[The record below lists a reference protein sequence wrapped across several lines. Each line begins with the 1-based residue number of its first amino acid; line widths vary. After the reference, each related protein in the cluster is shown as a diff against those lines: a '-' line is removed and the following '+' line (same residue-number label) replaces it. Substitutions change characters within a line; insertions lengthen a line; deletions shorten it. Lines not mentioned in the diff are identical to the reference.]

1 MNSTKQ
7 IQTTA
12 MQTTPMFVDRKTKTI
27 AHSWVLALALITCT
41 FAACGKKTVQQVPE
55 ASVEQGTFYIDIYE
69 EGEIEAINSINVSS
83 PSIPWR
89 FGNLK
94 ISNIVTDGAEVKAGD
109 TIITFD
115 PSEVRKAILDYEER
129 LIVSNA
135 ELEKMLAQHELE
147 MEELNADYE
156 VTRISH
162 EITRMQLESAAHE
175 SDIKRREIKLNLDKA
190 DISLDRAKEQI
201 ENRRKIQ
208 IEEVKQ
214 KRLSIRQDEERLEEA
229 HRTLDKLFVIA
240 PAPGIAIIS
249 HNWST
254 NNKFQ
259 LGDQCWSSQQLIQLP
274 DLSTLKAK
282 VNINE
287 VDISKITKGLKVQVR
302 PDAFSDSTFT
312 GYVATVANLAQNKDN
327 RSSIKVFPVEIII
340 NEYNKNLLPGLTVSC
355 RIIVDEVPD
364 VKYIP
369 LEALRVEGDKSYV
382 FKKVVNGYDK
392 VEVQTGRTNSDYV
405 IVESGLDK
413 DDKVALIDPTS
424 LDKKDEKDE
433 EKKDK

>member
-229 HRTLDKLFVIA
+229 HHTLDKLFVIA

>member
-1 MNSTKQ
+1 MLLLLAGVISSCESK
-7 IQTTA
+7 TA
-12 MQTTPMFVDRKTKTI
+12 
-27 AHSWVLALALITCT
+27 
-41 FAACGKKTVQQVPE
+41 QQVPE
-55 ASVEQGTFYIDIYE
+55 TEVAQGTFYIDIYE
-69 EGEIEAINSINVSS
+69 EGEIEALNSINISS
-83 PSIPWR
+83 PNLPWR

-94 ISNIVTDGAEVKAGD
+94 IADIVIDGSDVKAGD
-109 TIITFD
+109 TLITFD
-115 PSEVRKAILDYEER
+115 PSEVRKSILDYEDR

-175 SDIKRREIKLNLDKA
+175 SDIKRREIKVNLDKA
-190 DISLDRAKEQI
+190 DISLNRAKEQI

-214 KRLSIRQDEERLEEA
+214 KRLSIRQDEERLAEA
-229 HRTLDKLFVIA
+229 HRTLNRLFVIA
-240 PAPGIAIIS
+240 PSPGIAIIS

-259 LGDQCWSSQQLIQLP
+259 VGDQCWSSQQLIQLP
-274 DLSTLKAK
+274 DLSKVKAK
-282 VNINE
+282 VQINE
-287 VDISKITKGLKVQVR
+287 VDISKITKGLKVEVR

-327 RSSIKVFPVEIII
+327 RSNIKVFPVEIII

-355 RIIVDEVPD
+355 RIIVDEIPNVT
-364 VKYIP
+364 YIP
-369 LEALRVEGDKSYV
+369 LEALHIEGDKSYV
-382 FKKVVNGYDK
+382 YKKSVSGYDK
-392 VEVQTGRTNSDYV
+392 VEVQVGLTNSDYV
-405 IVESGLDK
+405 IIESGLGK
-413 DDKVALIDPTS
+413 GDKVALIDPAE
-424 LDKKDEKDE
+424 L
-433 EKKDK
+433 EKKDDTKKEEKR

>member
-1 MNSTKQ
+1 MLLL
-7 IQTTA
+7 
-12 MQTTPMFVDRKTKTI
+12 
-27 AHSWVLALALITCT
+27 LAGALG
-41 FAACGKKTVQQVPE
+41 ACDKKNAQHVPE
-55 ASVEQGTFYIDIYE
+55 AKVEQGTFFIDIYE
-69 EGEIEAINSINVSS
+69 EGEIEAINSINISS
-83 PSIPWR
+83 PNIPWR

-94 ISNIVTDGAEVKAGD
+94 ISNIVTDGTEVKKGD
-109 TIITFD
+109 TLITFD
-115 PSEVRKAILDYEER
+115 PSEVRKAILDYEDR

-147 MEELNADYE
+147 MEELNADLE

-201 ENRRKIQ
+201 DNRRKIQ
-208 IEEVKQ
+208 VEEVKQ

-229 HRTLDKLFVIA
+229 YRTLDKLYVIA
-240 PAPGIAIIS
+240 PSPGIAIIS
-249 HNWST
+249 RNWST
-254 NNKFQ
+254 DNKFQ

-287 VDISKITKGLKVQVR
+287 VDIAQVTKGLKVQVR

-327 RSSIKVFPVEIII
+327 NSNIKVFPVEIII
-340 NEYNKNLLPGLTVSC
+340 NEFNKDLLPGLTVSC
-355 RIIVDEVPD
+355 RIIVDEIPD
-364 VKYIP
+364 VKYVP
-369 LEALRVEGDKSYV
+369 LEALHVTGDKSFV
-382 FKKVVNGYDK
+382 FKKTVGGYDK
-392 VEVQTGRTNSDYV
+392 VEVQTGRSNSDYV
-405 IVESGLDK
+405 IIESGLGKHDR
-413 DDKVALIDPTS
+413 VALIDPTK
-424 LDKKDEKDE
+424 LEEKE
-433 EKKDK
+433 EKKK

>member
-1 MNSTKQ
+1 MN
-7 IQTTA
+7 
-12 MQTTPMFVDRKTKTI
+12 RKTLTK
-27 AHSWVLALALITCT
+27 SLAMLMLLAGTLG
-41 FAACGKKTVQQVPE
+41 ACGKKDAQQVPE
-55 ASVEQGTFYIDIYE
+55 AKVQKGTFYIDIYE
-69 EGEIEAINSINVSS
+69 EGEIEAINSINISS
-83 PSIPWR
+83 PNIPWR

-109 TIITFD
+109 TLITFD
-115 PSEVRKAILDYEER
+115 PSEVRKAILDYEDR

-147 MEELNADYE
+147 MEELKSNYE

-190 DISLDRAKEQI
+190 DISLTRAKEQI
-201 ENRRKIQ
+201 DNRRKIQ

-229 HRTLDKLFVIA
+229 HQTLDRLFIIA
-240 PAPGIAIIS
+240 PSSGIAIIS
-249 HNWST
+249 RNWST
-254 NNKFQ
+254 DSKFQ

-274 DLSTLKAK
+274 DLSKLKAK

-287 VDISKITKGLKVQVR
+287 VDISQVTKGLKVQVR

-312 GYVATVANLAQNKDN
+312 GYVSTVANLAQNKDN
-327 RSSIKVFPVEIII
+327 RSDIKVFPVEIII
-340 NEYNKNLLPGLTVSC
+340 DQYNKNLLPGLTVSC
-355 RIIVDEVPD
+355 RIIVDEIPD

-369 LEALRVEGDKSYV
+369 LEALHVEGDKSYV
-382 FKKVVNGYDK
+382 FKKHVGGYDK
-392 VEVQTGRTNSDYV
+392 VEVRVGRSNSDYV
-405 IVESGLDK
+405 IIESGLGKNDR
-413 DDKVALIDPTS
+413 VALIDPTA
-424 LDKKDEKDE
+424 LENKE
-433 EKKDK
+433 EKKK

>member
-1 MNSTKQ
+1 MN
-7 IQTTA
+7 
-12 MQTTPMFVDRKTKTI
+12 KTR
-27 AHSWVLALALITCT
+27 LISS
-41 FAACGKKTVQQVPE
+41 FAALLLLAVTLEGCNKKVAQTIPE
-55 ASVEQGTFYIDIYE
+55 AKVEQGTFYIDIYE
-69 EGEIEAINSINVSS
+69 EGEIEAINSINISS

-89 FGNLK
+89 YGNLK
-94 ISNIVTDGAEVKAGD
+94 ISNIVNDGAEVKRGD
-109 TIITFD
+109 TIVTFD
-115 PSEVRKAILDYEER
+115 PSEVRKAILDYEDR

-135 ELEKMLAQHELE
+135 ELEKLLAQNELA
-147 MEELNADYE
+147 MEELIADYE

-175 SDIKRREIKLNLDKA
+175 SEIKRREIQLNLDKA
-190 DISLDRAKEQI
+190 DISLTRAKEQI

-208 IEEVKQ
+208 VEEVKQ

-229 HRTLDKLFVIA
+229 HQTLNKLFVVA

-249 HNWST
+249 RNWST

-287 VDISKITKGLKVQVR
+287 VDITKITKGLKVQIR

-312 GYVATVANLAQNKDN
+312 GYVATIANLAQNKDN
-327 RSSIKVFPVEIII
+327 KSSIKVFPVEIVI

-364 VKYIP
+364 VMYIP
-369 LEALRVEGDKSYV
+369 LEALHVEGDKSFV
-382 FKKVVNGYDK
+382 HKKTVGGYEK
-392 VEVQTGRTNSDYV
+392 VEVQTGRANSDYV
-405 IVESGLDK
+405 IIESGLDK
-413 DDKVALIDPTS
+413 GDRVALIDPATIE
-424 LDKKDEKDE
+424 KKE
-433 EKKDK
+433 EKK

>member
-1 MNSTKQ
+1 MNRTTQ
-7 IQTTA
+7 IRPLAALLLLAVALGGCNKKVAQT
-12 MQTTPMFVDRKTKTI
+12 
-27 AHSWVLALALITCT
+27 
-41 FAACGKKTVQQVPE
+41 VPE
-55 ASVEQGTFYIDIYE
+55 AKVEQGTFYIDIYE
-69 EGEIEAINSINVSS
+69 EGEIEAINSINISS

-89 FGNLK
+89 YGNLK
-94 ISNIVTDGAEVKAGD
+94 ISNIVNDGAEVKKGD
-109 TIITFD
+109 TIVTFD
-115 PSEVRKAILDYEER
+115 PSEVRKAILDYEDR
-129 LIVSNA
+129 LVVSNA
-135 ELEKMLAQHELE
+135 ELEKLLAQNELT
-147 MEELNADYE
+147 MEELNAEYE

-175 SDIKRREIKLNLDKA
+175 SEIKRREIQLNLDKA
-190 DISLDRAKEQI
+190 DISLTRAKEQI

-208 IEEVKQ
+208 VEEVKQ

-229 HRTLDKLFVIA
+229 HQTLNKLYVVA

-249 HNWST
+249 RNWST

-287 VDISKITKGLKVQVR
+287 VDITKITKGLKVQIR

-312 GYVATVANLAQNKDN
+312 GYVSTIANLAQNKDN
-327 RSSIKVFPVEIII
+327 KSSIKVFPVEIVI

-364 VKYIP
+364 VLYIP
-369 LEALRVEGDKSYV
+369 LEALHIEGDKSFV
-382 FKKVVNGYDK
+382 HKKTVGGYEK

-405 IVESGLDK
+405 IIESGLDK
-413 DDKVALIDPTS
+413 DDRVALIDPAT
-424 LDKKDEKDE
+424 LEKKE
-433 EKKDK
+433 EKK

>member
-1 MNSTKQ
+1 MNRTQ
-7 IQTTA
+7 
-12 MQTTPMFVDRKTKTI
+12 
-27 AHSWVLALALITCT
+27 L
-41 FAACGKKTVQQVPE
+41 KKTLTTLILLTGALTACNKKVAQQVPE
-55 ASVEQGTFYIDIYE
+55 ASVEEGSFYIDIYE
-69 EGEIEAINSINVSS
+69 EGEIEAINSINISS
-83 PSIPWR
+83 PNIPWR

-94 ISNIVTDGAEVKAGD
+94 ISNIVNDGAEVKTGD

-115 PSEVRKAILDYEER
+115 PSEVRKAIFDYEER
-129 LIVSNA
+129 LIVTNA
-135 ELEKMLAQHELE
+135 ELEKMLAQQELE

-156 VTRISH
+156 VTHISH

-190 DISLDRAKEQI
+190 DISLARAKEQI

-229 HRTLDKLFVIA
+229 HNTLNKLFVIA

-254 NNKFQ
+254 GNKFQ
-259 LGDQCWSSQQLIQLP
+259 MGDQCWSSQQLIQLP

-287 VDISKITKGLKVQVR
+287 VDISKVTKGLKVQIR

-355 RIIVDEVPD
+355 RIIVDEIPD
-364 VKYIP
+364 VKFIP
-369 LEALRVEGDKSYV
+369 LEALRIEGDKSYV
-382 FKKVVNGYDK
+382 YKKSVSGYDK
-392 VEVQTGRTNSDYV
+392 IEVQTGRTNSDYV
-405 IVESGLDK
+405 IIEAGLEK
-413 DDKVALIDPTS
+413 GDKVALIDPTA
-424 LDKKDEKDE
+424 LEKKEDKKE
-433 EKKDK
+433 EKK

>member
-1 MNSTKQ
+1 MNRIRLTRLLAVLLLFGGVLCSCNKKVT
-7 IQTTA
+7 QT
-12 MQTTPMFVDRKTKTI
+12 I
-27 AHSWVLALALITCT
+27 
-41 FAACGKKTVQQVPE
+41 PE
-55 ASVEQGTFYIDIYE
+55 AKVEQGTFYVDIYE
-69 EGEIEAINSINVSS
+69 EGEIEAINSINISS
-83 PSIPWR
+83 PNIPWR
-89 FGNLK
+89 YGNLK
-94 ISNIVTDGAEVKAGD
+94 ISNIVDDGAEVKKGD
-109 TIITFD
+109 TVVTFD
-115 PSEVRKAILDYEER
+115 PSEVRKAILDYEDR
-129 LIVSNA
+129 LIVNKA
-135 ELEKMLAQHELE
+135 ELEKLLAQNELT

-175 SDIKRREIKLNLDKA
+175 SEIKRREIQLNLDKA
-190 DISLDRAKEQI
+190 EISLTRAKEQI

-229 HRTLDKLFVIA
+229 HATLNKLFVVA

-249 HNWST
+249 RNWGT

-282 VNINE
+282 VYINE
-287 VDISKITKGLKVQVR
+287 VDIAKITKGLKVHIR

-312 GYVATVANLAQNKDN
+312 GYISTVANLAQSKDN
-327 RSSIKVFPVEIII
+327 KSSIKVFPVEVVI

-355 RIIVDEVPD
+355 CIIVDEIPD
-364 VKYIP
+364 VLYIP
-369 LEALRVEGDKSYV
+369 LEALHIEGDKSFVY
-382 FKKVVNGYDK
+382 KKTIGGYDR

-405 IVESGLDK
+405 IIESGLDK
-413 DDKVALIDPTS
+413 HDKVALIDPTQV
-424 LDKKDEKDE
+424 DKKE
-433 EKKDK
+433 EKK

>member
-1 MNSTKQ
+1 MNHT
-7 IQTTA
+7 
-12 MQTTPMFVDRKTKTI
+12 RTI
-27 AHSWVLALALITCT
+27 ETLALLLLTGLFGSCGNR
-41 FAACGKKTVQQVPE
+41 AAQQVPE
-55 ASVEQGTFYIDIYE
+55 AKVEQGTFYIDLYE

-83 PSIPWR
+83 PNIPWR

-94 ISNIVTDGAEVKAGD
+94 IADIIIDGTEVRAGD
-109 TIITFD
+109 TLITFD
-115 PSEVRKAILDYEER
+115 PSEVRKAILDNEDR
-129 LIVSNA
+129 LVVSNA

-175 SDIKRREIKLNLDKA
+175 SDIKRREIKVNLDKA
-190 DISLDRAKEQI
+190 DISLQRAKEQI

-214 KRLSIRQDEERLEEA
+214 KRLNIRQDEERLEEA
-229 HRTLDKLFVIA
+229 HRTLAKLSVIA

-249 HNWST
+249 HNWGT
-254 NNKFQ
+254 NAKFQ
-259 LGDQCWSSQQLIQLP
+259 IGDQCWSNQQLIQLP
-274 DLSTLKAK
+274 DLSQVKAK

-287 VDISKITKGLKVQVR
+287 VDISKITRGLKVQVR

-327 RSSIKVFPVEIII
+327 NSNIKVFPVEIVI

-364 VKYIP
+364 VLYIP
-369 LEALRVEGDKSYV
+369 LEALHVEGDKSYV
-382 FKKVVNGYDK
+382 YKRSASGYDR
-392 VEVQTGRTNSDYV
+392 VEVTTDRTNSDYV
-405 IVESGLDK
+405 IIESGLDRG
-413 DDKVALIDPTS
+413 DRVALIDPTA
-424 LDKKDEKDE
+424 LAKDDEK
-433 EKKDK
+433 EKEGK

>member
-1 MNSTKQ
+1 MLLLLAGVISACDSK
-7 IQTTA
+7 TA
-12 MQTTPMFVDRKTKTI
+12 
-27 AHSWVLALALITCT
+27 
-41 FAACGKKTVQQVPE
+41 QQVPE
-55 ASVEQGTFYIDIYE
+55 AEVAQGTFYIDIYE
-69 EGEIEAINSINVSS
+69 EGEIEALNSINISS
-83 PSIPWR
+83 PNLPWR

-94 ISNIVTDGAEVKAGD
+94 IADIVIDGSDVKAGD
-109 TIITFD
+109 TLITFD
-115 PSEVRKAILDYEER
+115 PSEVRKSILDYEDR

-175 SDIKRREIKLNLDKA
+175 SDIKRREIKVNLDKA
-190 DISLDRAKEQI
+190 DISLNRAKEQI

-214 KRLSIRQDEERLEEA
+214 KRLSIRQDEERLAEA
-229 HRTLDKLFVIA
+229 HRTLNRLFVIA
-240 PAPGIAIIS
+240 PSPGIAIIS

-259 LGDQCWSSQQLIQLP
+259 VGDQCWSSQQLIQLP
-274 DLSTLKAK
+274 DLSKVKAK
-282 VNINE
+282 VQINE
-287 VDISKITKGLKVQVR
+287 VDISKITKGLKVEVR

-327 RSSIKVFPVEIII
+327 RSNIKVFPVEIII

-355 RIIVDEVPD
+355 RIIVDEIPNVT
-364 VKYIP
+364 YIP
-369 LEALRVEGDKSYV
+369 LEALHIEGDKSYV
-382 FKKVVNGYDK
+382 YKKSVNGYDK
-392 VEVQTGRTNSDYV
+392 VEVQVGLTNSDYV
-405 IVESGLDK
+405 IIESGLDK
-413 DDKVALIDPTS
+413 GDKVALIDPAE
-424 LDKKDEKDE
+424 LEKKEDTKEE
-433 EKKDK
+433 EKR

>member
-424 LDKKDEKDE
+424 LDKKDEKEE
-433 EKKDK
+433 EKKD

>member
-1 MNSTKQ
+1 MMNRTKL
-7 IQTTA
+7 TKSLA
-12 MQTTPMFVDRKTKTI
+12 MLLLV
-27 AHSWVLALALITCT
+27 ASALASCNRKV
-41 FAACGKKTVQQVPE
+41 AQQVPE
-55 ASVEQGTFYIDIYE
+55 AKVAQGTFYIDIYE
-69 EGEIEAINSINVSS
+69 EGEIEAINSINISS
-83 PSIPWR
+83 PNIPWR

-94 ISNIVTDGAEVKAGD
+94 ISNIVNDGAEVKKGD
-109 TIITFD
+109 TLITFD
-115 PSEVRKAILDYEER
+115 PSEVRKAIFDYEER
-129 LIVSNA
+129 LIVTNA
-135 ELEKMLAQHELE
+135 ELEKMLAQHELA

-175 SDIKRREIKLNLDKA
+175 SEIKRREIQLNLDKA
-190 DISLDRAKEQI
+190 EISLQRAKEQI

-214 KRLSIRQDEERLEEA
+214 KYLSIRQDEERLKEA
-229 HRTLDKLFVIA
+229 HETLNKLFVIA

-249 HNWST
+249 RNWST

-287 VDISKITKGLKVQVR
+287 VDISKVVKGLKVQVR

-327 RSSIKVFPVEIII
+327 KSSIKVFPVEIII

-355 RIIVDEVPD
+355 RIIVDEIHD

-369 LEALRVEGDKSYV
+369 LEALHVEGDKSFVYR
-382 FKKVVNGYDK
+382 KSMSGYEK
-392 VEVQTGRTNSDYV
+392 VEVHTGATNSDYV
-405 IVESGLDK
+405 IIESGLDE
-413 DDKVALIDPTS
+413 DDKVALIDPTEMTKKE
-424 LDKKDEKDE
+424 DKKS
-433 EKKDK
+433 

>member
-1 MNSTKQ
+1 MNRIKFTESF
-7 IQTTA
+7 A
-12 MQTTPMFVDRKTKTI
+12 MLLLVAGI
-27 AHSWVLALALITCT
+27 LG
-41 FAACGKKTVQQVPE
+41 ACNKKATLQVPE
-55 ASVEQGTFYIDIYE
+55 AKVVRGTFYIDIYE
-69 EGEIEAINSINVSS
+69 EGEIEAINSINISS
-83 PSIPWR
+83 PNIPWR

-94 ISNIVTDGAEVKAGD
+94 ISNIVTDGSEVKSGD
-109 TIITFD
+109 TLITFD
-115 PSEVRKAILDYEER
+115 PSEVRKAILDYEDR

-162 EITRMQLESAAHE
+162 EITRMQLESASHE

-229 HRTLDKLFVIA
+229 YATLNKLFVIA

-249 HNWST
+249 QNWST
-254 NNKFQ
+254 GNKFQ

-287 VDISKITKGLKVQVR
+287 VDISKITKGLKVQIR

-327 RSSIKVFPVEIII
+327 KSNIKVFPVEIII

-355 RIIVDEVPD
+355 RIIVDEISD
-364 VKYIP
+364 VNYIP
-369 LEALRVEGDKSYV
+369 LEALHVEGDKSYV
-382 FKKVVNGYDK
+382 YRKSINNYDK
-392 VEVQTGRTNSDYV
+392 VEVQTGPTNSDYV
-405 IVESGLDK
+405 IIESGLEK
-413 DDKVALIDPTS
+413 GDKVALIDPAT
-424 LDKKDEKDE
+424 LENKEGVKE
-433 EKKDK
+433 EKKK

>member
-1 MNSTKQ
+1 MLL
-7 IQTTA
+7 
-12 MQTTPMFVDRKTKTI
+12 FV
-27 AHSWVLALALITCT
+27 AGSLVSCN
-41 FAACGKKTVQQVPE
+41 KKVAEQVPE
-55 ASVEQGTFYIDIYE
+55 ATVEQGTFYIDIYE

-83 PSIPWR
+83 PDMPWR

-94 ISNIVTDGAEVKAGD
+94 ISNIVNDGTEVKAGD
-109 TIITFD
+109 TLITFD
-115 PSEVRKAILDYEER
+115 PSEVRKAIFDYEER
-129 LIVSNA
+129 LIVTNA
-135 ELEKMLAQHELE
+135 ELEKMLAQQELE
-147 MEELNADYE
+147 MEELNADYQ

-190 DISLDRAKEQI
+190 DISLARAKEQI

-229 HRTLDKLFVIA
+229 HNTLNKLFVIA

-254 NNKFQ
+254 NSKFQ
-259 LGDQCWSSQQLIQLP
+259 MGDQCWRSQQLIQLP
-274 DLSTLKAK
+274 DLSKVKAK

-287 VDISKITKGLKVQVR
+287 VDISKVTKGLKVQVR

-327 RSSIKVFPVEIII
+327 KSSIKVFPVEIIV

-355 RIIVDEVPD
+355 RIIVDEIPD
-364 VKYIP
+364 VTFMP
-369 LEALRVEGDKSYV
+369 LEALHVEGDKSYV
-382 FKKVVNGYDK
+382 YKKSVNGYDK

-405 IVESGLDK
+405 IIESGLNQG
-413 DDKVALIDPTS
+413 DKVALIDPAS
-424 LDKKDEKDE
+424 LEKKDEKKE
-433 EKKDK
+433 ETK